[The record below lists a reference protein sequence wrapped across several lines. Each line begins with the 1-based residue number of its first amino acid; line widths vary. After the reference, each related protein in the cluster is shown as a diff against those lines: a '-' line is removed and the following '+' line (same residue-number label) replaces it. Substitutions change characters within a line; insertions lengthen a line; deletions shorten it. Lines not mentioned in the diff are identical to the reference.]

1 MLSFDLLSFLLIF
14 LLSFVS
20 SIIGNLLT
28 VVIFLNYGININIGD
43 LSTYNAI
50 LTAGAVGPCGALINF
65 IIIYIVMKYNVVFAE
80 KLKVFL
86 KPLFFMFAGG
96 FSSYLTDKILPINND
111 ALDIKDKLDMELVR
125 IKASLT
131 SMLLCSFVIG
141 LIFSYISSSI
151 KIFMDKK
158 NESNGSSLP
167 DLVLQQQQET
177 NNNTNMNFRESIVW
191 DNCFHIVKSFIFLHL
206 N

>member
-1 MLSFDLLSFLLIF
+1 MPKDKKKYRPNVGILIIVVKKKITEDKIIDFNITPNFIRNGTNSTSLLDDIAKFANDLEKFFLKHLIF
-14 LLSFVS
+14 
-20 SIIGNLLT
+20 T
-28 VVIFLNYGININIGD
+28 
-43 LSTYNAI
+43 
-50 LTAGAVGPCGALINF
+50 
-65 IIIYIVMKYNVVFAE
+65 
-80 KLKVFL
+80 
-86 KPLFFMFAGG
+86 FAGG

-177 NNNTNMNFRESIVW
+177 NNNTNMNFRESIV
-191 DNCFHIVKSFIFLHL
+191 
-206 N
+206 